1 MATKTSYIKN
11 NEKMISDI
19 KEELR
24 KKDAVIHGYATT
36 VYDDYYIISKA
47 LGMCL
52 DRLKG
57 GEQR

>member
-1 MATKTSYIKN
+1 
-11 NEKMISDI
+11 MISDI